1 VIKQVRIGSS
11 VVTGVLGL
19 ALAAVPAW
27 AASPSQRSSPAST
40 PPARAARA
48 AASAAW
54 RQVSISASGAGTTSL
69 TAVAGTSPSDVWVV
83 GSRTV
88 AATGQVRAVSEHFDG
103 ARWTVVT
110 PPQPGTG
117 QDMLTGV
124 SVSSPTQVW
133 AVGNWLSGDTGG
145 QLLLH
150 STGGQWTATRPPD
163 AVGDLHAVR
172 ALSGSDVWAVG
183 DFLNTHG
190 VLQPYAEHWDG
201 VRWTRVSV
209 PDPNPY
215 GGAILTAISGTSRDL
230 WAVGSG
236 DRGTL
241 TMHFDGTRWSLV
253 AAPSPGNDD
262 NVLYG
267 VTVLS
272 PRDVWAVGDQVYA
285 DPNAGLRLAPLIE
298 HWDGSRWQAT
308 AVPRDPAFDHALDA
322 VAPNGAGGLWAVGL
336 TRPFPAVNP
345 ATALIEHG
353 DQRTWGPVPAPDPG
367 GTDTELAAVAT
378 IGASSWAV
386 GQATTRPAGEV
397 LRTG

>member
-11 VVTGVLGL
+11 AVIGVLGL

-27 AASPSQRSSPAST
+27 AASPSPTSSPAST
-40 PPARAARA
+40 PPARA

-54 RQVSISASGAGTTSL
+54 RQVSIPASGAGTTSL
-69 TAVAGTSPSDVWVV
+69 TGVAGTSPSDVWVV

-117 QDMLTGV
+117 QDMLVGV

-183 DFLNTHG
+183 DVLNSHG

-201 VRWTRVSV
+201 VRWTRVSM

-215 GGAILTAISGTSRDL
+215 VGAILTAISGTSRDL

-253 AAPSPGNDD
+253 AAPGPGNYD

-272 PRDVWAVGDQVYA
+272 PRDIWAVGDQVYA

-308 AVPRDPAFDHALDA
+308 AVPRDPASDHALDA
-322 VAPNGAGGLWAVGL
+322 VAPDGAGGLWAVGL

-353 DQRTWGPVPAPDPG
+353 DQRSWKAVPTPDPG

-397 LRTG
+397 LRNG